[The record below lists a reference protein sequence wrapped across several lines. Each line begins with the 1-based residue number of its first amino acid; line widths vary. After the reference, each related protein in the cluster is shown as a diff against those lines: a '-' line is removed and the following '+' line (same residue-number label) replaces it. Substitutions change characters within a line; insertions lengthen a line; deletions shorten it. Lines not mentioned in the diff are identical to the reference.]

1 MTAEQIKAAGGPADL
16 RGEFAKGWKVLLAAT
31 LGVMC
36 GASPIPY
43 AIVGFTA
50 KPLKEEFGWSQTEAV
65 LPITIFGVIAA
76 LLAPLF
82 GWMADRFGVRPVA
95 LWSLFG
101 FAAAFGAI
109 SLTPSNDGGLA
120 MSVYYGFWVLL
131 GLIGI
136 GSTPV
141 TWSRAINLWFYRN
154 RGLALGIMLTGT
166 SFTAM
171 LIPQVAVRIIEAFG
185 WRSMFAVLALLPIAA
200 LIIAYFLFREPSRE
214 ERPRAIEGTSGNL
227 TGVTLGTALKDYR
240 FWLIWA
246 SIALIA
252 LSFGGAYINMATI
265 VDQRGIDARGAASVI
280 TVLAIG
286 IFAGRIITGALLDQF
301 WQGFVAFPLLCLPAI
316 SAFLLLDP
324 ELTLVLAMAAGF
336 FLGFA
341 AGAESDLIAY
351 LTGRY
356 FGMAHYGKIYGMLYM
371 PFGLFSAGS
380 PVVYALTFDRTG
392 SFDPVLEL
400 AIGAFIIGGA
410 LLLLLGRY
418 PDDFPEA
425 ETDRPE
431 AGMEPA

>member
-1 MTAEQIKAAGGPADL
+1 MSTGQPGTLGS
-16 RGEFAKGWKVLLAAT
+16 EFAKGWKVLLAAT

-43 AIVGFTA
+43 AIVGFTV
-50 KPLKEEFGWSQTEAV
+50 KPLKEEFGWTQTEAV

-76 LLAPLF
+76 LLAPFF
-82 GWMADRFGVRPVA
+82 GWMADKLGVRPVA

-109 SLTPSNDGGLA
+109 SLTPSNDGGMA
-120 MSVYYGFWVLL
+120 MTVYYAFWVLV

-141 TWSRAINLWFYRN
+141 TWSRAINLWFYEN
-154 RGLALGIMLTGT
+154 RGLALGILLTGT

-171 LIPQVAVRIIEAFG
+171 LIPQIAVRIIEASG
-185 WRSMFAVLALLPIAA
+185 WRSMFAALALFPIGA
-200 LIIAYFLFREPSRE
+200 LILAFFLFREPTKE
-214 ERPRAIEGTSGNL
+214 ERPKAIEGAGGNL

-240 FWLIWA
+240 FWLIWL

-265 VDQRGIDARGAASVI
+265 VEERGIEAKEAASVI

-286 IFAGRIITGALLDQF
+286 IFSGRIITGALLDRF

-316 SAFLLLDP
+316 SAYLLLDP
-324 ELTLVLAMAAGF
+324 GLTLALAMAAGF

-356 FGMAHYGKIYGMLYM
+356 FGMANYGKIYGMLYM
-371 PFGLFSAGS
+371 PFGLFSAAS
-380 PVVYALTFDRTG
+380 PVVYAKTFDNTG
-392 SFDPVLEL
+392 SFDPILEVSMF
-400 AIGAFIIGGA
+400 AFIIGGA

-418 PDDFPEA
+418 PESFPEA
-425 ETDRPE
+425 PADP
-431 AGMEPA
+431 AAPQLEPA

>member
-1 MTAEQIKAAGGPADL
+1 MTSEHIKATGEPTDL

-120 MSVYYGFWVLL
+120 MSVYYGFWVVL

-141 TWSRAINLWFYRN
+141 TWSRAINLWFYKN

-185 WRSMFAVLALLPIAA
+185 WRSMFAALALLPVAA

-214 ERPRAIEGTSGNL
+214 ERPRAIEGASGNL

-286 IFAGRIITGALLDQF
+286 IFAGRIITGALLDRF

-418 PDDFPEA
+418 PDNFPEA